1 MPKRVLVLVHPDFIP
16 PASIEGLSDEEMAP
30 FKTEFDVVATLR
42 DELGYEVEVIGVA
55 EDLGAIQRTAERFQ
69 PHVAFN
75 LLEEFAGVGVY
86 DAHVVS
92 YLESLRL
99 PYTGS
104 NPRGLMLCH
113 DKALAKMLCRYHRI
127 AVPRFAVFPIGR
139 RMRRPK
145 HLSFPLIVKSL
156 TEDGS
161 IGISQKSVVR
171 DDAQLA
177 ERVAFIHRQL
187 KTDALV
193 ERYIEGREI
202 YVGVIGNERLQ
213 TLPLW
218 ELHLPGLPEGAPN
231 IATERVKWD
240 EKYQKRV
247 GVETRAIDDLPD
259 DTVNRIVH
267 VCKRA
272 YRALQLSGYARLDFR
287 LTPEG
292 KPFLIEANPNPQLAY
307 GEDFAESA
315 DHAGLPY
322 DRLLR
327 KIISLGEGYR
337 LRGRV

>member
-16 PASIEGLSDEEMAP
+16 PDSIEGMSDEEVAP

-42 DELGYEVEVIGVA
+42 TELQYEVEVIGVA

-104 NPRGLMLCH
+104 NPRGLMLSH
-113 DKALAKMLCRYHRI
+113 DKALTKMLCRYHRI
-127 AVPRFAVFPIGR
+127 AVPRWHVFPIGR
-139 RMRRPK
+139 RTRLPR
-145 HLSFPLIVKSL
+145 HLAFPLIVKSL

-161 IGISQKSVVR
+161 IGIAQKSVVH
-171 DDAQLA
+171 DADQLA
-177 ERVAFIHRQL
+177 ERVEFIHRQTR
-187 KTDALV
+187 TDALV
-193 ERYIEGREI
+193 ERYIEGREV

-231 IATERVKWD
+231 IATGRIKWD
-240 EKYQKRV
+240 EKYQKRI
-247 GVETRAIDDLPD
+247 GVETKAVTDLATD
-259 DTVNRIVH
+259 AVNRIIH
-267 VCKRA
+267 TCKRA

-287 LTPEG
+287 VTAEG
-292 KPFLIEANPNPQLAY
+292 TPFLIEANPNPQLAY

-315 DHAGLPY
+315 HHAGLPY

-327 KIISLGEGYR
+327 KIVSLGEGYR